1 MNSHT
6 IAIIGAGAVGT
17 TTAYTLL
24 MKNIASRILLVDIN
38 EKKVDGEVLD
48 LEDSLQFSTSGAIA
62 RGTYADARNV
72 DIIILTAGVARK
84 PDQSRFDLL
93 KDNRVIIESIFKNLK
108 KIKSSTIIVV
118 VSNPVDVITYWAQEL
133 SGLPKNQVFGT
144 GTGLDTARLHVEVA
158 KELNVHPRSISG
170 YVLGEHGDSG
180 FVAWSTVHA
189 AGLLVNKILDAKKRK
204 EIEEKVRT
212 KAFDIIHRKGA
223 TFYGI
228 AGVTANIVEAIIHD
242 QRRIFMVSPRI
253 TKWNGISNECLGVP
267 AVIGKNGV
275 ESICEMELPAMEKKK
290 FLASAATLKK
300 YDLK

>member
-6 IAIIGAGAVGT
+6 IAVIGAGAVGT

-24 MKNIASRILLVDIN
+24 MKNIASKILLVDIN

-48 LEDSLQFSTSGAIA
+48 LEDALQFSSSGSIV
-62 RGTYADARNV
+62 RGSYADARNA
-72 DIIILTAGVARK
+72 DIIILTAGVGRK

-93 KDNRVIIESIFKNLK
+93 KDNRIIIESIFKNLK
-108 KIKSSTIIVV
+108 KIKSSTIIIV

-144 GTGLDTARLHVEVA
+144 GTGLDTARLHIEVA
-158 KELNVHPRSISG
+158 KKLNVHPRSIAG

-180 FVAWSTVHA
+180 FIAWSTVHA
-189 AGLLVNKILDAKKRK
+189 AGLLVSKHIDAKGRK
-204 EIEEKVRT
+204 EIEDKVRT
-212 KAFDIIHRKGA
+212 KAFEIIHRKGA

-228 AGVTANIVEAIIHD
+228 AGVAANIVEAIIHD
-242 QRRIFMVSPRI
+242 QRRIFMVGPRVD
-253 TKWNGISNECLGVP
+253 KWNGVSGVCIGVP
-267 AVIGKNGV
+267 AVIGKNGI
-275 ESICEMELPAMEKKK
+275 ESLCEMGLPSIEKKK

>member
-6 IAIIGAGAVGT
+6 IAVIGAGAVGT

-24 MKNIASRILLVDIN
+24 MKNIASRIILVDIN
-38 EKKVDGEVLD
+38 ENKVDGEVLD
-48 LEDSLQFSTSGAIA
+48 LEDALQFSTSASVA
-62 RGTYADARNV
+62 RGTYAEARNA
-72 DIIILTAGVARK
+72 DIIILTAGVGRK

-108 KIKSSTIIVV
+108 KIKSSAIIVV

-144 GTGLDTARLHVEVA
+144 GTGLDTARLHIEVA
-158 KELNVHPRSISG
+158 KKLNVHPRSIVG

-180 FVAWSTVHA
+180 FVAWSTVHV
-189 AGLLVNKILDAKKRK
+189 AGLLASKLLDAKERK
-204 EIEEKVRT
+204 EIEENVRG
-212 KAFDIIHRKGA
+212 KAFEIIHRKGA

-253 TKWNGISNECLGVP
+253 TKWNGVSNECLGVP

-275 ESICEMELPAMEKKK
+275 ESICEMELPTIEKKK
-290 FLASAATLKK
+290 FLASATTLKK
-300 YDLK
+300 YDVK

>member
-6 IAIIGAGAVGT
+6 IAVIGAGAVGT

-24 MKNIASRILLVDIN
+24 TKNIASRIVLVDIN
-38 EKKVDGEVLD
+38 ENKVDGEVLD
-48 LEDSLQFSTSGAIA
+48 LEDALQFSTSGKIE
-62 RGTYADARNV
+62 RGTYADARNA
-72 DIIILTAGVARK
+72 DIIILTAGVGRK

-93 KDNRVIIESIFKNLK
+93 KDNRIIIESIFKNLK
-108 KIKSSTIIVV
+108 KIKSSTIIIV

-144 GTGLDTARLHVEVA
+144 GTGLDTARLHIEVA
-158 KELNVHPRSISG
+158 KELNVHPRSIVG

-180 FVAWSTVHA
+180 FVAWSTVHM
-189 AGLLVNKILDAKKRK
+189 AGLLASKLLSSEQRK
-204 EIEEKVRT
+204 NIEQKVRS

-228 AGVTANIVEAIIHD
+228 AAVAANVVEAIIHD
-242 QRRIFMVSPRI
+242 QKRVLIVGPRVE
-253 TKWNGISNECLGVP
+253 KWNGVSGVCLGVP

-275 ESICEMELPAMEKKK
+275 ESLCKMELPVVEKKK